1 MIKDMEDNE
10 NSFVALWSEKV
21 QLDCAVLYANSVMND
36 DQFFNRV
43 TDIDI
48 NCEFSRM
55 LESAE
60 KEFVKHNARP
70 FVYSLSNNKL
80 KNAVTER
87 NYLLYDFM
95 HVLQFNNSQLQ
106 VPESITVRHV
116 DTNNICDWIDVFC
129 EAFQTEN
136 WRNEI
141 TRIVTNALNK
151 IQFYLAYYNAKP
163 VGCVAL
169 FEKNGLLGL
178 YSLGTLSKYRGRGI
192 GTALIVKAA
201 EIAREKKLALYLQ
214 TFRADG
220 FLDFYAKRGFT
231 EVYVKEIYAKRL

>member
-1 MIKDMEDNE
+1 MIKDIEDNE
-10 NSFVALWSEKV
+10 NSFVALWSEMV
-21 QLDCAVLYANSVMND
+21 RLDCAVLYTNSVMND

-48 NCEFSRM
+48 ECEFSRM

-60 KEFVKHNARP
+60 REFAKRNVRP

-80 KNAVTER
+80 KNALTER
-87 NYLLYDFM
+87 DYFLHDFM

-106 VPESITVRHV
+106 LPENVTVGHV
-116 DTNNICDWIDVFC
+116 DANNICDWIDVFC

-141 TRIVTNALNK
+141 ERIVTNALNK
-151 IQFYLAYYNAKP
+151 IQFYLAYYDAKP
-163 VGCVAL
+163 AGCVAF

-192 GTALIVKAA
+192 GTALITKAA
-201 EIAREKKLALYLQ
+201 EIAREKKLTLYLQ

-220 FLDFYAKRGFT
+220 FLDFYTKRGFT
-231 EVYVKEIYAKRL
+231 EVYVKEIWSK